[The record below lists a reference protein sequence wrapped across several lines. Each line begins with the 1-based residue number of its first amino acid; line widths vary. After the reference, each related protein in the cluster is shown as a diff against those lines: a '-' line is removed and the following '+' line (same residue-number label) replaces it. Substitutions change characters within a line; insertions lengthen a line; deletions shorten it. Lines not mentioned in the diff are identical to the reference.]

1 MFILDIFIY
10 KKNSKHTSIQKL
22 SLFCS
27 SSMATNNYND
37 SNQIIGHNYI
47 AEYEQ

>member
-1 MFILDIFIY
+1 
-10 KKNSKHTSIQKL
+10 
-22 SLFCS
+22 
-27 SSMATNNYND
+27 MATHNYND